1 MGNRGSPFLKEST
14 LPILALPQQLLTPLP
29 RVIWH
34 FFLPQTTLASIM
46 TLVVVVVVVVVVA
59 IVVVGLVAG
68 TG

>member
-46 TLVVVVVVVVVVA
+46 TLAVVVVVA